1 MFPHSEKCVEIPAVA
16 GTGITA
22 VDSKQVSGDR
32 IAQSGVKWYEGHE
45 RKYHTVVQAFQET

>member
-22 VDSKQVSGDR
+22 VDSKQVSGNR